1 MNENENKSLN
11 EINEI
16 NGITAPPEIPEETEQ
31 AEAEIA
37 EASEVAEAAE
47 TTEPEAPDED
57 DPFAG
62 IEEYVLDRAREEKK
76 YGRGVLRWAVAMN
89 IAFVVCLALLIT
101 VLSLDIGGVIAEAAM
116 RGETVYVEKT
126 IFVREAGATT
136 GQLSN
141 EEIAGMLTPS
151 VVYIS
156 VSVDGEQYPK
166 SGTGFIIRS
175 DGYIATNYHVIEDAS
190 SIKIK
195 LLSNSRVYNAEMIG
209 GDKLSDLAVL
219 KIDAQ
224 DLPAVKFGDSDSLIV
239 GEPVVAIGN
248 PGGAQ
253 FAGTVSTGIV
263 SAINRGVSI
272 YDDNGMLQKKMTVI
286 QTNATV
292 NGGNSG
298 GPLINGNGEVIG
310 VVTMKLSNYEGIGF
324 AIPANSAR
332 VVLDQLVE
340 TGTTDGS
347 PDVEQG
353 VKLGLSGAYV
363 SEGQSMR
370 VNTGSVLSPVYFDI
384 ENAGASGVYIID
396 VTEGS
401 PLEGKLGTHDII
413 TEVAGERVSSVEQVR
428 SIINEYKVGDSIKIK
443 YWRDGKLST
452 VDVVLAANE

>member
-37 EASEVAEAAE
+37 EASEVAESAE